1 MWEKASVKAAKARRN
16 QKRKFAAELYQKNT
30 KKNSM
35 CQMIPHQE
43 MSDQQH

>member
-30 KKNSM
+30 KNSM
-35 CQMIPHQE
+35 CQMIPQSE
-43 MSDQQH
+43 GGGSGNV